1 MIFMKKAAVLATAAI
16 SCFGM
21 LLTGCQKK
29 SNSTASNQDK
39 ITVVQ
44 NVPVDSLDPTIAY
57 QVTSC
62 LTVANTTEGL
72 YTIDANE
79 KPQLGLAEK
88 VETSNNG
95 LTKTFTIRKDA
106 KWSNGDPVKA
116 NDFVFSWRR
125 FASSKVGSP
134 YNFEI
139 IASGIKNASAVVAG
153 KKPLSALG
161 VRAKNDKT
169 LVVELEHPV
178 PFLSKLLSFSSFAP
192 INQKYFDE
200 NGKKYAQ
207 DSDHLLA
214 TGPYKVTN
222 WKLGDNTVQLVKNPK
237 YWDAKNVKVKEV
249 KIDVITDP
257 EKAAIAFE
265 NGSADYV
272 HLSGQLVS
280 KYRKDKNFQEEVSNF
295 IHYLMFNLKKPGF
308 DNPDV
313 RKAISYSIDRKEI
326 TTHILKDGSVPVHS
340 MIMKG
345 LAKDPATGKDFA
357 DESTTNFSQYS
368 PSEAKK
374 YWNKAKS
381 KTKLR
386 SFTLLYDDSDPVYS
400 NLAAYI
406 KAQVEKNLP
415 GMKVNLQ
422 QVAKKTRLD
431 KMAKSTFDVAI
442 TRWAPDYADPTAV
455 LGMYTT
461 GNASNYGKWSDPA
474 FDKLVNQAGG
484 MANQTK
490 RFQTLLKAN
499 DLLIDSAACPPL
511 YQSGAPVLKRAD
523 IKNMPMHIA
532 GVPYFFKYVSIK

>member
-1 MIFMKKAAVLATAAI
+1 MKKVAVLATAAI

-29 SNSTASNQDK
+29 SNSTPKNQDK

-44 NVPVDSLDPTIAY
+44 NVPVDSLDPTVAY

-62 LTVANTTEGL
+62 LTVANTVEGL
-72 YTIDANE
+72 YTVDANE
-79 KPQLGLAEK
+79 KAQLGLASK

-95 LTKTFTIRKDA
+95 LTKTFTIRDDA
-106 KWSNGDPVKA
+106 KWSNGDPVTA

-125 FASSKVGSP
+125 FASPKVGSP

-139 IASGIKNASAVVAG
+139 IASGIKNAGAVVAG
-153 KKPLSALG
+153 KKPLTALG
-161 VRAKNDKT
+161 VKAKNDKT
-169 LVVELEHPV
+169 LVVQLEHPV
-178 PFLSKLLSFSSFAP
+178 TFLSKILSFSSFAP
-192 INQKYFDE
+192 INQKYFE
-200 NGKKYAQ
+200 KMGKKYAQ
-207 DSDHLLA
+207 DSAHMIV
-214 TGPYKVTN
+214 TGPYQIKD

-280 KYRKDKNFQEEVSNF
+280 KYRKDQNYQEEVSNF

-308 DNPDV
+308 DNPEV
-313 RKAISYSIDRKEI
+313 RKAISYSVDCKEI
-326 TTHILKDGSVPVHS
+326 TTHILKDGSVPIHS
-340 MIMKG
+340 MVMKG
-345 LAKDPATGKDFA
+345 LAKDPASGKDFA
-357 DESTTNFSQYS
+357 DESTTNLSQYS
-368 PSEAKK
+368 PAKAKK
-374 YWNKAKS
+374 LWNKAKA
-381 KTKLR
+381 KTKMR

-400 NLAAYI
+400 NLAAYV

-461 GNASNYGKWSDPA
+461 NNASNYGKWSNSK
-474 FDKLVNQAGG
+474 FDKLVEQAGNTSNR
-484 MANQTK
+484 AK

-499 DLLIDSAACPPL
+499 DILIDSAACPPL
-511 YQSGAPVLKRAD
+511 YQSGAPVLKRAN
-523 IKNMPMHIA
+523 IKDMPMHIA